1 MFWLASR
8 FQEPAFAAFRASGL
22 RPTPLDLL
30 WYRPFDQTAPAAVPL
45 GRYFRG
51 SEVVTLRGDWS
62 DSETTFVGFKAGR
75 NNASHG
81 HLDVGTFVL
90 DAAGERWA
98 MDFGRDDYNL
108 PGYFG
113 GKRWQYYRLRAEGHN
128 TLVVNPGEGADQVLT
143 ATPIVRRRFDPE
155 HAFAIGDLTAAYA
168 PAVRRLHRGMALI
181 GGRDVILQDELTAD
195 APVDFRWFMHTQA
208 RGVLEAD
215 GRVARLSRGG
225 KQLVVR
231 LLEPA
236 RAVFELREA
245 APLPSSPNPGGQ
257 ASNTGYLKLGI
268 HLPGETDL
276 RLVVLFSPE
285 AGQSGIARAVDICS
299 LEQW

>member
-1 MFWLASR
+1 
-8 FQEPAFAAFRASGL
+8 
-22 RPTPLDLL
+22 
-30 WYRPFDQTAPAAVPL
+30 
-45 GRYFRG
+45 
-51 SEVVTLRGDWS
+51 
-62 DSETTFVGFKAGR
+62 
-75 NNASHG
+75 
-81 HLDVGTFVL
+81 
-90 DAAGERWA
+90 
-98 MDFGRDDYNL
+98 
-108 PGYFG
+108 
-113 GKRWQYYRLRAEGHN
+113 
-128 TLVVNPGEGADQVLT
+128 
-143 ATPIVRRRFDPE
+143 
-155 HAFAIGDLTAAYA
+155 
-168 PAVRRLHRGMALI
+168 MALI

-195 APVDFRWFMHTQA
+195 APVDFLWFMHTQA
-208 RGVLEAD
+208 GGGLEAD

-245 APLPSSPNPGGQ
+245 APLPSSPNPAGQ

-285 AGQSGIARAVDICS
+285 AGQSGIARAVDIRS